1 MITLTLTPE
10 QQTSL
15 LKTNF
20 AAVELDR
27 PVQVYRGDTVQAADR
42 LCHVS
47 AVTDNPFRET
57 VTIYL
62 RMGA

>member
-1 MITLTLTPE
+1 MITIELSAE

-47 AVTDNPFRET
+47 AVTDNPHRET
-57 VTIYL
+57 GTIYL